1 MEQTFK
7 RAGSVWAVLLLW
19 GRAAFAQSS
28 GEMVSSFNG
37 LLIGVSVLLVAVS
50 FVFVMV
56 KFARL
61 IDVVSE
67 RFSHHQDASS
77 KRED

>member
-1 MEQTFK
+1 MEQTFR
-7 RAGSVWAVLLLW
+7 RAGSVWAVLLWW

-67 RFSHHQDASS
+67 RFSNHQDVSS

>member
-1 MEQTFK
+1 MEQKFK
-7 RAGSVWAVLLLW
+7 RAGSVWAVLLSW
-19 GRAAFAQSS
+19 GHAAFAQGT
-28 GEMVSSFNG
+28 GETASSFNG
-37 LLIGVSVLLVAVS
+37 LLIGVSALLVAVS

-56 KFARL
+56 KFAHL

-67 RFSHHQDASS
+67 RFSNHQDVSS

>member
-1 MEQTFK
+1 MEQKFK
-7 RAGSVWAVLLLW
+7 RAAGVWAALLLW
-19 GRAAFAQSS
+19 ERAAFAQSS

-37 LLIGVSVLLVAVS
+37 LLIGVSALLVAVS

-56 KFARL
+56 KFASL

-67 RFSHHQDASS
+67 RFSNHQDASS